1 MTCNSLQNERIHRQR
16 YRTRAEARLEVFQYI
31 EGFYNSNRRPST
43 LGQVSRDWCT
53 SYFTSAGIE
62 RPDTATAEPLLQF
75 SHVALRTTP
84 DASILDRDHCL
95 HLAAIARR
103 KDRGGAVPWP

>member
-1 MTCNSLQNERIHRQR
+1 MTRNSLQNERIHRQR

-31 EGFYNSNRRPST
+31 EGFYNRNRRHST

-53 SYFTSAGIE
+53 SYFTSAGIDW

-75 SHVALRTTP
+75 SHVALRKTP
-84 DASILDRDHCL
+84 DASILDRDNCI

-103 KDRGGAVPWP
+103 K